1 MGEGRRRWWTGAA
14 LAVIPLALTLLL
26 AGCGS
31 KEEGAAE
38 GKAAGGEAAQS
49 SAEDAA
55 RDSGFVALDD
65 EAKKAA
71 AITLTTAG
79 PGVVDEQLQF
89 PGEIRFDPARVL
101 EVRPRFA
108 GVVRELRKN
117 LGDAVGRGEVV
128 AEVESNESLT
138 RYPVASSLAGRV
150 IARDVAV
157 GQAVGTD
164 VSLYTIADVSAIWVE
179 FAIYPNQLAR
189 VKRGQPALAT
199 PQAGDSLPQAGS
211 VSYVGPSPDR
221 GAGVSVG
228 RVVLRNPVGRW
239 QPGLFAEVKVTVDR
253 FSAPVAVPDEA
264 IVRTDEGPVVF
275 VVAGER
281 YRQTL
286 VETGRSDGRTT
297 EIRGGLAAGTEVV
310 VHGAYTLRSELEK
323 SKYEE

>member
-1 MGEGRRRWWTGAA
+1 MSERRTWWWRTAA
-14 LAVIPLALTLLL
+14 LAALAWVLAGLL
-26 AGCGS
+26 AGCGA
-31 KEEGAAE
+31 KGEGAAA
-38 GKAAGGEAAQS
+38 GKPADGETAQAA
-49 SAEDAA
+49 AESAA
-55 RDSGFVALDD
+55 RDSGYVTLDG

-79 PGVVDEQLQF
+79 PGVVDEQVQF

-101 EVRPRFA
+101 EVKPRFA

-138 RYPVASSLAGRV
+138 RYPVSSSLAGRV

-157 GQAVGTD
+157 GQAVSTD
-164 VSLYTIADVSAIWVE
+164 VSLYTIADVSAIWIE

-189 VKRGQPALAT
+189 VKRGQPALVT

-211 VSYVGPSPDR
+211 VAYVGPSPDR
-221 GAGVSVG
+221 GAGVSLG
-228 RVVLRNPVGRW
+228 RVVLRNPTGRW
-239 QPGLFAEVKVTVDR
+239 EPGLFATVRVTVDR
-253 FSAPVAVPDEA
+253 FTAPVAVPDEA

-275 VVAGER
+275 VLAGER

-286 VETGRSDGRTT
+286 VQTGRSDGRTT
-297 EIRGGLAAGTEVV
+297 EIKGGLAAGTEVV